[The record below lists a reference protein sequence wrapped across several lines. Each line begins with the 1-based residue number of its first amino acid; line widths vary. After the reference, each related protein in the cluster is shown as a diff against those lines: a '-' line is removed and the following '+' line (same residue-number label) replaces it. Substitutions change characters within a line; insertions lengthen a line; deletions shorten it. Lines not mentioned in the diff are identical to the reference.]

1 MTVAYPPSRMK
12 RKLLPEV
19 VGAQLDH
26 GFTFQAKPV
35 ITVS

>member
-1 MTVAYPPSRMK
+1 MK

-19 VGAQLDH
+19 IGGQPDN

-35 ITVS
+35 STDL